1 MRRRNRADCGF
12 FCSTHGDDKN
22 GMHGRNDAP
31 NVHDCRSRILGLIRR
46 DEIDLELAQ
55 RLKLL

>member
-1 MRRRNRADCGF
+1 MTKWMN
-12 FCSTHGDDKN
+12 
-22 GMHGRNDAP
+22 GRNGAP
-31 NVHDCRSRILGLIRR
+31 NVHHCRSRISRLIRR